1 MWQCLGMQD
10 LSSPSRD
17 RTPTPSSLHWELGVL
32 TTELPGKS
40 HRIFFLFAQ
49 LPHKYILTKN
59 SSNKKSLKERRSSC
73 YGWSWYHFPPLVGC
87 CLIAQ
92 LCVTLWDPVDCSLPC
107 SSVHGISQARIL
119 AISFSRGFPALE
131 GGFFTTEPPGNCSQY
146 FTVTLSVAAAA
157 ATKSLQSCPI
167 LCDPIDSSPPGST
180 TPGILQA
187 RALEWVA
194 ISFSNA

>member
-1 MWQCLGMQD
+1 MLWLV
-10 LSSPSRD
+10 LVSLSPSRRLLFNCSVVCD
-17 RTPTPSSLHWELGVL
+17 SLG
-32 TTELPGKS
+32 PCG
-40 HRIFFLFAQ
+40 R
-49 LPHKYILTKN
+49 Y
-59 SSNKKSLKERRSSC
+59 
-73 YGWSWYHFPPLVGC
+73 
-87 CLIAQ
+87 
-92 LCVTLWDPVDCSLPC
+92 SLPC

-131 GGFFTTEPPGNCSQY
+131 VGFFTTEPPGNCSQY